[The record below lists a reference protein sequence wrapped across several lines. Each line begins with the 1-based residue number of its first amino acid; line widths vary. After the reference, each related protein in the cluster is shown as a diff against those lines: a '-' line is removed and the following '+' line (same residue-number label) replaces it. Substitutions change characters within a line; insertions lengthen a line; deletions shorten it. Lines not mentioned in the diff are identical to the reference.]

1 MKESNKKISFVILK
15 YVASLSFAGFIIY
28 LLFRNQ
34 DPVALIEKI
43 SEVEFAW
50 VILSMIFGGWAYVN
64 RGLRWI
70 VLIDALG
77 YNSSKM
83 NSVSS
88 VSVGY
93 FTNMFIPRAGEISRC
108 TALNRVEKIPVDK
121 LFGTILIERVI
132 DFVFLIILFL
142 LTLILK
148 FELII
153 QFFTEL
159 GSQSS
164 NSSFTSSNLSSD
176 DDTIRWV
183 YYIIPLFILG
193 MVWALLKYYWLEYK
207 EIIKEKL
214 IVFIRGIKEGFKS
227 IKNMKQKSTFWF
239 HTCSIWIMYFLMT
252 YICFQAIPE
261 TSHLTIS
268 DGLFLLVLGGIG
280 MVIPTPGGVGSYHA
294 IVMIGLSVL
303 GVGTIFLGENG
314 DPLNPALLFPTIVH
328 IAQTL
333 VAIIM
338 GSIGLLLLSLTKR
351 KQS

>member
-34 DPVALIEKI
+34 DPIALIEKI
-43 SEVEFAW
+43 SEVEFVW

-83 NSVSS
+83 NSISS

-121 LFGTILIERVI
+121 LFGTILVERVI
-132 DFVFLIILFL
+132 DFVFLISLFL

-148 FELII
+148 FDLILK
-153 QFFTEL
+153 FFSEL

-164 NSSFTSSNLSSD
+164 DSIPSSSTKYYVLVAILLSFTL
-176 DDTIRWV
+176 V
-183 YYIIPLFILG
+183 YYFLKKWIVKTFFYEKIIEFIEGL
-193 MVWALLKYYWLEYK
+193 
-207 EIIKEKL
+207 
-214 IVFIRGIKEGFKS
+214 KEGFKS
-227 IKNMKQKSTFWF
+227 IKKMKRKSAFWF
-239 HTCSIWIMYFLMT
+239 HTFSIWIMYFLMT

-314 DPLNPALLFPTIVH
+314 DPSNPALLFPTIVH

-338 GSIGLLLLSLTKR
+338 GSIGLLILSLTKR

>member
-1 MKESNKKISFVILK
+1 MNEIQSNKNIPLVILK
-15 YVASLSFAGFIIY
+15 YIASLSFAGLIIY
-28 LLFRNQ
+28 ILFRNQ
-34 DPVALIEKI
+34 DPVALVEKI
-43 SEVEFAW
+43 SEVDFGW

-77 YNSSKM
+77 YKSSKI
-83 NSVSS
+83 NSVSA

-108 TALNRVEKIPVDK
+108 TALNKVEKIPVDK
-121 LFGTILIERVI
+121 LFGTILVERVL

-142 LTLILK
+142 LILILK
-148 FELII
+148 FDLIL

-159 GSQSS
+159 GLQSS
-164 NSSFTSSNLSSD
+164 GSVTSSS
-176 DDTIRWV
+176 TK
-183 YYIIPLFILG
+183 YYVLVVVLLFFCL
-193 MVWALLKYYWLEYK
+193 AYYLLKKWIVTTIFY
-207 EIIKEKL
+207 EK
-214 IVFIRGIKEGFKS
+214 ITEFIDGLKEGFKS
-227 IKNMKQKSTFWF
+227 IKKMKRKSFFWF
-239 HTCSIWIMYFLMT
+239 HTFSIWIMYFLMT
-252 YICFQAIPE
+252 YVCFQAIPE
-261 TSHLTIS
+261 TSHLSIS

-303 GVGTIFLGENG
+303 GVGTIVLSENG
-314 DPLNPALLFPTIVH
+314 DPSNPALLFPTIVH

-338 GSIGLLLLSLTKR
+338 GFIGLLVLFLSKK

>member
-1 MKESNKKISFVILK
+1 MNEIQSNKNIPLVILK
-15 YVASLSFAGFIIY
+15 YIASLSFAGLIIY
-28 LLFRNQ
+28 ILFRNQ
-34 DPVALIEKI
+34 DPVALVEKI
-43 SEVEFAW
+43 SEVEFGW

-77 YNSSKM
+77 YKSSKI
-83 NSVSS
+83 NSVSA

-108 TALNRVEKIPVDK
+108 TALNKVEKIPVDK
-121 LFGTILIERVI
+121 LFGTILVERVL

-142 LTLILK
+142 FILILK
-148 FELII
+148 FDLIL

-159 GSQSS
+159 GLQSS
-164 NSSFTSSNLSSD
+164 GSVTSSS
-176 DDTIRWV
+176 TK
-183 YYIIPLFILG
+183 YYVLVAVLLFCGL
-193 MVWALLKYYWLEYK
+193 AYYLLKKWIVTTIFY
-207 EIIKEKL
+207 EK
-214 IVFIRGIKEGFKS
+214 ITEFIDGLKEGFKS
-227 IKNMKQKSTFWF
+227 IKKMKRKSFFWF
-239 HTCSIWIMYFLMT
+239 HTFSIWIMYFLMT
-252 YICFQAIPE
+252 YVCFQAIPE
-261 TSHLTIS
+261 TSHLSIS

-280 MVIPTPGGVGSYHA
+280 MIIPTPGGVGSYHA

-303 GVGTIFLGENG
+303 GVGTIVLSENG
-314 DPLNPALLFPTIVH
+314 DPSNPALLFPTIVH

-338 GSIGLLLLSLTKR
+338 GFIGLLVLFLSKK